1 MTDIVLLSLDLT
13 NATAGN
19 VHRLTSNSFD
29 VVYNGNN
36 YSAVGDLLNFDDI
49 ENMAELTSIGTS
61 ISLNGI
67 DPAYRIEIDN
77 GGFLNA
83 PIDISIAQL
92 PDNTNVVPD
101 NTAAYFHRGT
111 CDTPNT
117 EIDYASGTMSIN
129 IGTRSV
135 FGSLDK
141 IPDLCRTSQSSH
153 KARHAGDDFFKYV
166 ASVAQEEVWKS

>member
-1 MTDIVLLSLDLT
+1 MIDVVLLSLDLT
-13 NATAGN
+13 AAPSGN

-29 VVYNGNN
+29 IEYNGHN
-36 YSAVGDLLNFDDI
+36 YSAVGDLIGMESI
-49 ENMAELTSIGTS
+49 ENMAELTSIGMS
-61 ISLNGI
+61 ISLSGI
-67 DPAYRIEIDN
+67 DPAYRQEIDN
-77 GGFLNA
+77 GGFLRA

-101 NTAAYFHRGT
+101 NTAAFFHRGT

-117 EIDYASGTMSIN
+117 EIDYDAGTMSIN
-129 IGTRSV
+129 IGTQSV
-135 FGSLDK
+135 FGNLDK

-166 ASVAQEEVWKS
+166 ASIAQEEIWKS

>member
-1 MTDIVLLSLDLT
+1 MIDIVLLSLDLT
-13 NATAGN
+13 KAPAGT

-29 VVYNGNN
+29 VLYNGNN
-36 YSAVGDLLNFDDI
+36 YSAVGDLLNFEDI
-49 ENMAELTSIGTS
+49 ENMAELTSIGTTL
-61 ISLNGI
+61 SLSGI

-92 PDNTNVVPD
+92 PANTNIVPD
-101 NTAAYFHRGT
+101 GTAAYFHRGT

-117 EIDYASGTMSIN
+117 EIDYESGTMSIN

-135 FGSLDK
+135 FGNLDK
-141 IPDLCRTSQSSH
+141 VPDLCRTSQSSH

-166 ASVAQEEVWKS
+166 ASIAQEEIWKS